1 MGVIKLQSVRDT
13 KGLGN
18 LKKYLERDG
27 RNVKSST
34 LNIDCPSEW
43 VQEFKDVKEIHQ
55 KTSGIQYYTLIQS
68 FENEEGKEKYN
79 VDDIHQMGVEL
90 AQVFVDK
97 GYQVAIETHDDTD
110 NIHNHIVI
118 NSVNQYDGKK
128 LRISRY
134 KYREEKYE
142 ADIYMDDLKRRNDE
156 ICKENKLHTLTE
168 SKEIKDQKEKAQG
181 KQPTSK
187 VTDEIY
193 VKDSYKERMRESLQS
208 IWKDTS
214 ITNAEDF
221 NRALVKEGM
230 CISRTTGTGNVTY
243 QDKEGNKAR
252 AKGLGAFNQSDISDL
267 IERNIRLMEQRR
279 KDKEQKEEEQ
289 QRKEKE
295 RGGMSR

>member
-1 MGVIKLQSVRDT
+1 MGVIKLKSVRDT

-18 LKKYLERDG
+18 LKDYLERDG

-34 LNIDCPSEW
+34 LNIDRPTEW
-43 VQEFKDVKEIHQ
+43 VQEFQDVKEIHQ
-55 KTSGIQYYTLIQS
+55 KTSGVQYYTLIQS

-90 AQVFVDK
+90 AQVFADK
-97 GYQVAIETHDDTD
+97 GYQVAIETHDDTE
-110 NIHNHIVI
+110 NLHNHIVI

-128 LRISRY
+128 LRISRSKVRDD
-134 KYREEKYE
+134 KYN
-142 ADIYMDDLKRRNDE
+142 ADLYMEDLKSLNDE
-156 ICKENKLHTLTE
+156 ICKENELHTLTE

-193 VKDSYKERMRESLQS
+193 IKDSYKERMRESLQS
-208 IWKDTS
+208 IWKDSS

-230 CISRTTGTGNVTY
+230 CISRTTGTGNITY

-252 AKGLGAFNQSDISDL
+252 AKGLGAFNQSDISEL
-267 IERNIRLMEQRR
+267 IDRNIRLIEQR
-279 KDKEQKEEEQ
+279 
-289 QRKEKE
+289 RKEKE
-295 RGGMSR
+295 RGGVSR

>member
-1 MGVIKLQSVRDT
+1 MGVIKLKSVRDT

-18 LKKYLERDG
+18 LKDYLERDG

-34 LNIDCPSEW
+34 LNIDRPTEW
-43 VQEFKDVKEIHQ
+43 VQEFQDVKEIHQ
-55 KTSGIQYYTLIQS
+55 KTSGVQYYTLIQS

-90 AQVFVDK
+90 AQVFADK

-128 LRISRY
+128 LRISRSKVRDD
-134 KYREEKYE
+134 KYN
-142 ADIYMDDLKRRNDE
+142 ADLYMEDLKSLNDE
-156 ICKENKLHTLTE
+156 ICKENELHTLTE

-193 VKDSYKERMRESLQS
+193 IKDSYKERMRESLQS

-230 CISRTTGTGNVTY
+230 CISRTTGTGNITY

-252 AKGLGAFNQSDISDL
+252 AKGLGAFNQSDISEL
-267 IERNIRLMEQRR
+267 IDRNIRLIEEKR
-279 KDKEQKEEEQ
+279 KEELQ
-289 QRKEKE
+289 RRKEKE
-295 RGGMSR
+295 RGGVSR